1 MSIWDEPLTKDEYM
15 RRLLQA
21 KAEQRRRDATLSF
34 EEKVEIVLEL
44 QEVSRSLRE
53 AHAVGTQRRPA

>member
-53 AHAVGTQRRPA
+53 AHAVGTPRRPA